1 MSESLRGVI
10 VCHGALARALVDA
23 TAQISGMADALVPV
37 SNSGCDRGD
46 LEARVDAAVGQGPT
60 VVFVD
65 MASGS
70 CLFAVL
76 RRLRERANVRV
87 VTGVNLAMLLDFV
100 FHRDLSPEDA
110 AARAV
115 EIGEKAIQVSA

>member
-1 MSESLRGVI
+1 MSEPLRGVI
-10 VCHGALARALVDA
+10 VCHGVLARALVDA
-23 TAQISGMADALVPV
+23 TAQISGMTDVLVPV

-46 LEARVDAAVGQGPT
+46 LEARVEAAVGTMPT

-76 RRLRERANVRV
+76 RRLRERENVRV

-100 FHRDLSPEDA
+100 FHRDLTPDEA
-110 AARAV
+110 A
-115 EIGEKAIQVSA
+115 

>member
-1 MSESLRGVI
+1 MSEPLRGVI
-10 VCHGALARALVDA
+10 VCHGLLARALVDA

-46 LEARVDAAVGQGPT
+46 LEARVEAAVGTVPT

-76 RRLRERANVRV
+76 RRLRERENVRV
-87 VTGVNLAMLLDFV
+87 VTGVNLAMLLDFT
-100 FHRDLSPEDA
+100 FHRDGELDA
-110 AARAV
+110 VADHVAAVGTRAV
-115 EIGEKAIQVSA
+115 VTR